1 MLEFPGTWITHRFLL
16 MASCIKAQKER
27 EYSMSATF
35 FTGVQI
41 WMEIYLPKLFELM
54 TEPDIV
60 TILNWYV
67 APGDVVQPGANLVE
81 VWAPGRRITI
91 PTPPELTTPHR
102 VVEIAKGE
110 QGPLHMGDLLIKL
123 EPLAP
128 SASA

>member
-1 MLEFPGTWITHRFLL
+1 
-16 MASCIKAQKER
+16 
-27 EYSMSATF
+27 
-35 FTGVQI
+35 
-41 WMEIYLPKLFELM
+41 MEIYLPKLFELM
-54 TEPDIV
+54 TEPDPV
-60 TILNWYV
+60 TITEWFV
-67 APGDVVQPGANLVE
+67 ALGDIVQPGDNLVE

>member
-1 MLEFPGTWITHRFLL
+1 
-16 MASCIKAQKER
+16 
-27 EYSMSATF
+27 
-35 FTGVQI
+35 
-41 WMEIYLPKLFELM
+41 MEIYLPKLFELM

-110 QGPLHMGDLLIKL
+110 KLRMGDFLIKL
-123 EPLAP
+123 EPET
-128 SASA
+128 SSSSI